1 MSKNNNGVMI
11 GGVGADG
18 VIQYDGELLTRRHH
32 VRFKLV
38 PNDKNSSRD
47 PDFLI
52 VERSPHHN
60 QLVRIGTAWKNEVKQ
75 GPNTGKTLFSMN
87 FSDDDFG
94 SGLRVTAFFDRRQN
108 GEDHFHLSLDR
119 RRESRDAVSSEQE
132 AA

>member
-1 MSKNNNGVMI
+1 MSKNNNGLMI
-11 GGVGADG
+11 GGVGQDG
-18 VIQYDGELLTRRHH
+18 LTHYDGELLTRRHH

-38 PNDKNSSRD
+38 PNDKNSARD

-60 QLVRIGTAWKNEVKQ
+60 QVVRIGTVWKNEVKQ
-75 GPNTGKTLFSMN
+75 GPNVGKTLFSMS

-94 SGLRVTAFFDRRQN
+94 SQGLRVTAFFDRLQN
-108 GEDHFHLSLDR
+108 GEEHFHLSLDR
-119 RRESRDAVSSEQE
+119 RRESRDTASEQE